1 MDPGIRRDDDFAMIP
16 ARAYFVSRRVSRD
29 LSKGPALRTTIDG
42 PSAWRRADLRSEDYR
57 VGLPPACRDEIRR
70 LADAF
75 RAGPLPTIVRRPDEF
90 DLPHCQAAMA
100 EVRHILRSGVRFAIV
115 DRLPLEEIGDEVA
128 TAVYWLLSSMVAR
141 PVAQSLD
148 GRLIYDV
155 RDTGRQALPGS
166 GVRPDQT
173 NIDLKFH
180 TDNSYNTTPP
190 ECVVLLCLRP
200 AKSGGH
206 SRVASFHT
214 LHNALAERLPEAVPR
229 LYRPFWFDRQREFR
243 NGEPA
248 VFSAAVFTSGDEL
261 YARFSAHQIRG
272 GYALRG
278 EPVDNEGA
286 AALAAL
292 LELFDDGELSAD
304 FDLEPG
310 QLQFVDN
317 RVLGHAR
324 TQFEDWPEPDRRRH
338 LVRLWLRDRG
348 SRTYP
353 G

>member
-1 MDPGIRRDDDFAMIP
+1 MI
-16 ARAYFVSRRVSRD
+16 A
-29 LSKGPALRTTIDG
+29 TIDG
-42 PSAWRRADLRSEDYR
+42 PSAWRRTDLRREDYR
-57 VGLPPACRDEIRR
+57 VDLSPACLDEIWR

-75 RAGPLPTIVRRPDEF
+75 RADPLPTIVRRPDEF
-90 DLPHCQAAMA
+90 DLPHCRAAMA
-100 EVRHILRSGVRFAIV
+100 EVQRILRSGLRFAIV
-115 DRLPLEEIGDEVA
+115 DRLPIEELGDEAA
-128 TAVYWLLSSMVAR
+128 TAVYWLLASMVAR

-155 RDTGRQALPGS
+155 RDSGRQALPGS

-173 NIDLKFH
+173 YIDLKFH

-190 ECVVLLCLRP
+190 ECVVLLCLRT
-200 AKSGGH
+200 ARAGGH

-214 LHNALAERLPEAVPR
+214 LHNMLAERHPDALPR

-243 NGEPA
+243 DGEPE
-248 VFSAAVFTSGDEL
+248 VFAAPVFTGGNEL
-261 YARFSAHQIRG
+261 HARFSAHQIRG
-272 GYALRG
+272 GYALKD

-292 LELFDDGELSAD
+292 IDLFDDDELSAD

-310 QLQFVDN
+310 QMQFVDN

-324 TQFEDWPEPDRRRH
+324 TQFEDPPEPERRRH
-338 LVRLWLRDRG
+338 LVRLWLRDHG
-348 SRTYP
+348 SRAYA